1 MSPRTLVPAVAAIAA
16 LGLVLAVLTPFPR
29 ALPTA
34 TTGDSALAEEV
45 RTALDGG
52 PGHHALAVTRIHPD
66 GTTAFAGFDAE
77 EHTEFEIGSVS
88 KTFTS
93 MLFADAVERGEVTPE
108 TTLGAVFG
116 ERAGN
121 AQDVTLDA
129 LASHRSGL
137 PRLAPSGAA
146 GFAKSAGLNFLR
158 LDPYI
163 ETREDLLAGLSEV
176 KIEPDPEPL
185 YSNYGTALLGM
196 ALEEVTGTGYADLLF
211 ERITEPLGMDDTYA
225 PVTAARLRP
234 EAPRGY
240 TAAGLR
246 SGAWTLGPSAPAGG
260 IRSTPH
266 DMAIWLT
273 AVRDGS
279 APGAAATE
287 PRHPFEEP
295 EEEIGWA
302 WITNPL
308 ESGEGTLTAHSG
320 MTGGYASFVGFTDSG
335 DAVVALANTALA
347 VGGTAALL
355 GGTATQGDTD
365 SGAPEDAATAD
376 AAPAHEGADR

>member
-1 MSPRTLVPAVAAIAA
+1 MSPRTLVPAIAA
-16 LGLVLAVLTPFPR
+16 MAALALVLTALTPFPR
-29 ALPTA
+29 SLPA
-34 TTGDSALAEEV
+34 ADAATGDAELAEEV

-52 PGHHALAVTRIHPD
+52 RGHHALAVTRIHPD
-66 GTTAFAGFDAE
+66 GSTEFAGFDADE
-77 EHTEFEIGSVS
+77 RTEFEIGSVS

-93 MLFADAVERGEVTPE
+93 MLFVDAVERREVTPE

-121 AQDVTLDA
+121 AQEVTLDE

-146 GFAKSAGLNFLR
+146 GFARTFLLTFLR
-158 LDPYI
+158 LDPYV
-163 ETREDLLAGLSEV
+163 ETREGLLDGLSAVE
-176 KIEPDPEPL
+176 IDAEPEPL

-196 ALEEVTGTGYADLLF
+196 ALEEVTGTAYADLLR
-211 ERITEPLGMDDTYA
+211 ERITAPLGMDDTYA
-225 PVTAARLRP
+225 PITEDGLATG
-234 EAPRGY
+234 APTGY

-246 SGAWTLGPSAPAGG
+246 SGAWTLGPEAPAGG

-295 EEEIGWA
+295 GEEIGWA

-355 GGTATQGDTD
+355 GGSATQGTD
-365 SGAPEDAATAD
+365 TAD
-376 AAPAHEGADR
+376 DAPANEGADR